1 MPTAVF
7 VPSVLVLTV
16 RAAMRLVESRIKDV
30 TTNHTRRLFDSA
42 GHRAYAITNPVPAS
56 QITNP
61 ASMCHPTKT
70 ALQTATI
77 ANTTAQIIDRRF
89 HASPAANATGNKT

>member
-1 MPTAVF
+1 
-7 VPSVLVLTV
+7 
-16 RAAMRLVESRIKDV
+16 
-30 TTNHTRRLFDSA
+30 
-42 GHRAYAITNPVPAS
+42 
-56 QITNP
+56 
-61 ASMCHPTKT
+61 MCHPTKT